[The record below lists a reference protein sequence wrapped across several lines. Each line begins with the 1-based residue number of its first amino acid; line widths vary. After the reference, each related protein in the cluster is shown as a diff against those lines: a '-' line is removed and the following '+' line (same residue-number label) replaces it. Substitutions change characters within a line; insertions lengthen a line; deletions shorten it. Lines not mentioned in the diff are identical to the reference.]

1 MNEKKTITHAS
12 LCSGIGGAELAA
24 SWMGWRNIVHCELN
38 EFCRTVLAYHY
49 PHSVSYEDITN
60 TDFTAWRES
69 IDVLTAGFPCQP
81 FSLAG
86 KRAGANDNRYLWPQI
101 IRAIREV
108 RPAWFV
114 GENVAG
120 LLSMVQPGSEI
131 ELGRS
136 PALFEESYRTR
147 TEQLFTIEAI
157 CQDLEHAHYSVQP
170 FVIPACAV
178 GAPHRRDRVWIIA
191 HRTDTGAEGVQQTGA
206 DAVHGSV
213 AAADT
218 CHGRQGHRADEQ
230 ILKQGCNGTADTC
243 NGSENRTSTD
253 AQFGGWNEVCND
265 IQSGQSKRSKSD
277 SSCGQQPFALADEQG
292 RLSGRAHNAGV
303 KESCSSGSQPC
314 RADCPQGWW
323 WNFPTQS
330 PVCNGNDGLPFDI
343 SYLTLPFAQWR
354 SKSIEA
360 LGNAWVPQVAYE
372 IFKAIELSNV

>member
-24 SWMGWRNIVHCELN
+24 SWMGWRNIFHCEIN

-49 PHSVSYEDITN
+49 PHSVSYENITN

-101 IRAIREV
+101 IRAIREI

-114 GENVAG
+114 GENVTG
-120 LLSMVQPGSEI
+120 LLSMVQPGSEV

-206 DAVHGSV
+206 NTVHGSG

-218 CHGRQGHRADEQ
+218 QC
-230 ILKQGCNGTADTC
+230 
-243 NGSENRTSTD
+243 S
-253 AQFGGWNEVCND
+253 GWNEVCND

-277 SSCGQQPFALADEQG
+277 SSCRQQPFALADEHG
-292 RLSGRAHNAGV
+292 RLSGRVHNAGV
-303 KESCSSGSQPC
+303 KESCLSGSQPC

-323 WNFPTQS
+323 WNFPTQP

>member
-24 SWMGWRNIVHCELN
+24 SWMGWRNVFHCEIN

-101 IRAIREV
+101 IRAIREI

-114 GENVAG
+114 GENVTG
-120 LLSMVQPGSEI
+120 LLSMVQPGSEV

-147 TEQLFTIEAI
+147 TEQFFTIEAI

-170 FVIPACAV
+170 FVIPACAI
-178 GAPHRRDRVWIIA
+178 GAPHRRDRVWIVA
-191 HRTDTGAEGVQQTGA
+191 HRTDARAESLQQGGQNGISKSSIAANTDNNRQRDRTHKQIIEQKCNRATNIGKGCKDATSSNAQCFGGEERVKDVQPELPDGTWTDGNGLFGV
-206 DAVHGSV
+206 AV
-213 AAADT
+213 D
-218 CHGRQGHRADEQ
+218 
-230 ILKQGCNGTADTC
+230 
-243 NGSENRTSTD
+243 TD
-253 AQFGGWNEVCND
+253 AQRRFTFGDDDASIEE
-265 IQSGQSKRSKSD
+265 KR
-277 SSCGQQPFALADEQG
+277 QA
-292 RLSGRAHNAGV
+292 
-303 KESCSSGSQPC
+303 ESQFG
-314 RADCPQGWW
+314 RADCPQSWW
-323 WNFPTQS
+323 RNFPTQS

>member
-24 SWMGWRNIVHCELN
+24 SWMGWRNIFHCEIN

-178 GAPHRRDRVWIIA
+178 GAPHRRDRIWIVA
-191 HRTDTGAEGVQQTGA
+191 HRTDAGFEG
-206 DAVHGSV
+206 
-213 AAADT
+213 
-218 CHGRQGHRADEQ
+218 
-230 ILKQGCNGTADTC
+230 KQGWEVNTDEPHAPADPESNGQQD
-243 NGSENRTSTD
+243 
-253 AQFGGWNEVCND
+253 WNAKGEQD
-265 IQSGQSKRSKSD
+265 IQSRRRLETFCRKASW
-277 SSCGQQPFALADEQG
+277 AD
-292 RLSGRAHNAGV
+292 
-303 KESCSSGSQPC
+303 
-314 RADCPQGWW
+314 
-323 WNFPTQS
+323 FPTQS
-330 PVCNGNDGLPFDI
+330 LVCNGNDGLPFDI